1 MVMNII
7 ITLVAAVIS
16 GILATIIT
24 LYINHKKE
32 IERQKKE
39 LAADIFGY
47 SFLLN
52 KSSGT
57 EKFYAALNRVPII
70 FAGDKDVIAA
80 YDNLWQSSKIDDP
93 KMRDIKMNEELIT
106 FLKAICKSLKIN
118 CSDWNDSKV
127 LNVFG

>member
-47 SFLLN
+47 RFLLN

>member
-1 MVMNII
+1 MIPFFI
-7 ITLVAAVIS
+7 PLVGAVIS

-32 IERQKKE
+32 LDRQKKE

-47 SFLLN
+47 RFLIN
-52 KSSGT
+52 KSSGE

-70 FAGDKDVIAA
+70 FAEDKDVIAA
-80 YDNLWQSSKIDDP
+80 YDKLFESSRMGDNVKL
-93 KMRDIKMNEELIT
+93 NESLII
-106 FLKAICKSLKIN
+106 FLKVICKSLKIN

-127 LNVFG
+127 LNVFGK